1 MALDQRYPCYKAQ
14 AQEGRPRCRLAPPA
28 LGTAL
33 AVPQCP
39 LTNECVMPFAKW
51 TFQTCETL
59 NFEQRH
65 PFSSACP
72 FGMVGEG
79 PCGAWGGP
87 GGDGA
92 QQTVRSVMRY
102 CSGVLLRRSLWRL
115 GHSRALS
122 GLTGTDAVFGG
133 LVASMRWRGRAA
145 WHCAPRGM
153 HGKDNAGASGRAGGR
168 GPALAL
174 ASPGTCTCAWRSCN
188 PLRQPIA
195 VVGGTECPSDTPRAH
210 MLWAVSLDHSVRP
223 AARDIIGT
231 AMRRW
236 PALLPSDT
244 SQCPPPPPPQ
254 RLRDMPSGCGSF
266 TGPWTVPRSSV
277 SRAASGHCPP
287 AHRQTATPAKGTV
300 WTAGQRPP
308 AQPPATGLKRTAS

>member
-1 MALDQRYPCYKAQ
+1 
-14 AQEGRPRCRLAPPA
+14 
-28 LGTAL
+28 
-33 AVPQCP
+33 
-39 LTNECVMPFAKW
+39 
-51 TFQTCETL
+51 
-59 NFEQRH
+59 
-65 PFSSACP
+65 
-72 FGMVGEG
+72 
-79 PCGAWGGP
+79 
-87 GGDGA
+87 
-92 QQTVRSVMRY
+92 MRY
-102 CSGVLLRRSLWRL
+102 SSGVLLRRSLWRL

-168 GPALAL
+168 GPVEGLDIALAL

-195 VVGGTECPSDTPRAH
+195 VVGGTESLFVNH
-210 MLWAVSLDHSVRP
+210 ILWAMSLDHSVRP

-244 SQCPPPPPPQ
+244 SHAPPPPPPNACVTCRRVAAPSQGPGQSPVLLFRVQ
-254 RLRDMPSGCGSF
+254 RQVTAPPPIGRQPRPPRGPSGPQASA
-266 TGPWTVPRSSV
+266 PQHNPQQPA
-277 SRAASGHCPP
+277 SRGLRCNSASQTAPSAGHH
-287 AHRQTATPAKGTV
+287 HRQG
-300 WTAGQRPP
+300 PP
-308 AQPPATGLKRTAS
+308 SGSHTTR

>member
-1 MALDQRYPCYKAQ
+1 MTTCVYLRAHWAPCNHCWAHVAWAMGIWSPFCWVWGQ
-14 AQEGRPRCRLAPPA
+14 LWLLCLPSASPLLSSWCLAEGNRIFLKNILS

-153 HGKDNAGASGRAGGR
+153 HGKDNAGASGRARGR
-168 GPALAL
+168 AGRRMGFLF
-174 ASPGTCTCAWRSCN
+174 SCF
-188 PLRQPIA
+188 LYVFEFSIKLSA
-195 VVGGTECPSDTPRAH
+195 
-210 MLWAVSLDHSVRP
+210 
-223 AARDIIGT
+223 
-231 AMRRW
+231 
-236 PALLPSDT
+236 
-244 SQCPPPPPPQ
+244 
-254 RLRDMPSGCGSF
+254 F
-266 TGPWTVPRSSV
+266 
-277 SRAASGHCPP
+277 
-287 AHRQTATPAKGTV
+287 
-300 WTAGQRPP
+300 
-308 AQPPATGLKRTAS
+308 